1 MKKTLIA
8 LAAVAA
14 TSVFAQSSVS
24 ITGAVGFDYGK
35 RASTGVAAFENAD
48 AGSTNLAFTAVED
61 LGGGLKLKAYM
72 QQRYN
77 ATNGASAN
85 SGINSTVT
93 DSNTDTSTIS
103 TPRALQ
109 NVYINVAGSFGSVS
123 YGRILMSNQGDA
135 FAQFGTNSGEYGDID
150 NTGNRHDN
158 VIVYYSPKIAGF
170 SATVAN
176 TVNSGTTAEY
186 SYFQVKYAAG
196 PLSASYAQDK
206 NNKNSLASG
215 TNKTIAASY
224 DLKMAKLFITNGD
237 TNGTKATSFGV
248 NVPMG
253 NATLKAM
260 AVTGD
265 VKSSVLGVNYSLSK
279 RTSMFAD
286 FANTT
291 GAANSVYRIGMLTS
305 F

>member
-48 AGSTNLAFTAVED
+48 AGSTNLAFTATED
-61 LGGGLKLKAYM
+61 LGGGLKAKAYM
-72 QQRYN
+72 QQRYD
-77 ATNGASAN
+77 ATNGNNKN
-85 SGINSTVT
+85 SGG
-93 DSNTDTSTIS
+93 
-103 TPRALQ
+103 RALQ
-109 NVYINVAGSFGSVS
+109 NVYINLAGSFGSVS
-123 YGRILMSNQGDA
+123 FGRILTGNQGDA
-135 FAQFGTNSGEYGDID
+135 FAQFGTNSGEFGDID

-158 VIVYYSPKIAGF
+158 VVAYYSPKFAGF
-170 SATVAN
+170 SVNLAN
-176 TVNSGTTAEY
+176 TVNSGNTAEY
-186 SYFQVKYAAG
+186 SYMQVKYAAG
-196 PLSASYAQDK
+196 PFAASYAQDK
-206 NNKNSLASG
+206 NVGNVAG
-215 TNKTIAASY
+215 VDNKTIAASY

-237 TNGTKATSFGV
+237 ADGTKATSFGV

-253 NATLKAM
+253 KATLQAM

-265 VKSSVLGVNYSLSK
+265 VKATVLGVNYSLSK
-279 RTSMFAD
+279 RTSLFAD

-291 GAANSVYRIGMLTS
+291 GAVSSAYRIGMLTS

>member
-24 ITGAVGFDYGK
+24 ITGAVGFDYAK
-35 RASTGVAAFENAD
+35 QTNGVAGFENAD

-135 FAQFGTNSGEYGDID
+135 FAQFGTNSGDYGDID
-150 NTGNRHDN
+150 STGNRHDN
-158 VIVYYSPKIAGF
+158 VVAYYSPKFAGF
-170 SATVAN
+170 SVNLAN
-176 TVNSGTTAEY
+176 TVNSGNTAEY
-186 SYFQVKYAAG
+186 SYMQVKYAAG
-196 PLSASYAQDK
+196 PFAASYAQDK
-206 NNKNSLASG
+206 NNANDVSNG

-237 TNGTKATSFGV
+237 SDGTKATSFGV

-253 NATLKAM
+253 KATLQAM

-265 VKSSVLGVNYSLSK
+265 VKATVLGVNYSLSK
-279 RTSMFAD
+279 RTSLFAD

-291 GAANSVYRIGMLTS
+291 GAVSSAYRIGMLTS